1 MAFHVYTEE
10 QQDMIALAKQF
21 GEQAVDPVIAGYD
34 EKGEFPEEI
43 VNTGLEMGLQSLD
56 FPEEWG
62 GAGLSTKTA
71 CVTFEEL
78 AKHDTGVACA
88 FSVTGTAIAPVMKY
102 GTDAQKA
109 LVQKKIFEEGGLA
122 SFCLTEPGAGSDSG
136 ASRTT
141 AVKEGDQYIL
151 NGNKIFITNGGYA
164 KLFLVIASTDKSK
177 GNKGLTAFLVEKGA
191 KGFSVGKE
199 ENKCGFRTSNT
210 VELVF
215 DNVEVSADAI
225 VGGEGNGFKMA
236 MYALDHGRP
245 YIGAVAVGL
254 AQRALEEAIKY
265 VKERQQFGKPIAANQ
280 GVQWM
285 LADMEMQVES
295 ARCLVYHV
303 AELIDEGQPI
313 TVNGSIAKCMATD
326 AAMKVCTDAVQLFGG
341 YGYMKEYPVE
351 KLFRDAKIFQ
361 IVEGTNQIQKVVVAR
376 SLLK

>member
-1 MAFHVYTEE
+1 M
-10 QQDMIALAKQF
+10 
-21 GEQAVDPVIAGYD
+21 
-34 EKGEFPEEI
+34 
-43 VNTGLEMGLQSLD
+43 
-56 FPEEWG
+56 
-62 GAGLSTKTA
+62 
-71 CVTFEEL
+71 
-78 AKHDTGVACA
+78 
-88 FSVTGTAIAPVMKY
+88 
-102 GTDAQKA
+102 
-109 LVQKKIFEEGGLA
+109 VQKKIFEEGGLA
-122 SFCLTEPGAGSDSG
+122 SFCLTEPGSRLRLRRVQDDGSEAGGSVYPE
-136 ASRTT
+136 R
-141 AVKEGDQYIL
+141 
-151 NGNKIFITNGGYA
+151 NKIFITNGGYA

-265 VKERQQFGKPIAANQ
+265 VKERQQFGKPIAATR

-303 AELIDEGQPI
+303 AELIDEG
-313 TVNGSIAKCMATD
+313 S
-326 AAMKVCTDAVQLFGG
+326 
-341 YGYMKEYPVE
+341 
-351 KLFRDAKIFQ
+351 
-361 IVEGTNQIQKVVVAR
+361 R
-376 SLLK
+376 SPSTAPLPSAWPPTRR